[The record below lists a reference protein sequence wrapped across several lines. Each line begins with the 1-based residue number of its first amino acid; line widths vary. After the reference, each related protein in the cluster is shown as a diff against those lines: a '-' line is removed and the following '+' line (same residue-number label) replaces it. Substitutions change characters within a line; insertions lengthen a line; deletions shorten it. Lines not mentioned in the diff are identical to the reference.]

1 MMSYPKIFQVAA
13 SAAIPEVLMTK
24 VKNIAKSP
32 MAMYNLTEGPS
43 CDPTFSQSL
52 PNEPL
57 RLWFKHTQEVLAGH
71 YLPEVKGALTSTA
84 NPWTV
89 AKFHETDR
97 VRKRFLEEFVA
108 AYDSFLIQL
117 GGVDASAEEKQAKEE
132 EEKETAKAE
141 EETAKADKSKKG
153 DKTAR
158 LSLFQADAEAVIK
171 TSRWSHG

>member
-1 MMSYPKIFQVAA
+1 
-13 SAAIPEVLMTK
+13 MTK

-89 AKFHETDR
+89 AKFHEADR
-97 VRKRFLEEFVA
+97 VRKRVWRN
-108 AYDSFLIQL
+108 S
-117 GGVDASAEEKQAKEE
+117 
-132 EEKETAKAE
+132 
-141 EETAKADKSKKG
+141 
-153 DKTAR
+153 
-158 LSLFQADAEAVIK
+158 SLHTIH
-171 TSRWSHG
+171 S